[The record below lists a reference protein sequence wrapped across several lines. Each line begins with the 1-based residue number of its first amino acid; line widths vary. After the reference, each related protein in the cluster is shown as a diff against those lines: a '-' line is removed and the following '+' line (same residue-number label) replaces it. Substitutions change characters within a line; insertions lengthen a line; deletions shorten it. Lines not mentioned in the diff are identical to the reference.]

1 MSVEQ
6 NDPVLV
12 QLENDFRLKSA
23 QIGEARKDWQFRF
36 EIKDQN
42 VQAASLS
49 HVAAHGDS
57 SARDLDVEDCDE
69 EVGHVHP
76 LNDLPVGQ
84 INYFEDQIGLQLR
97 GPD

>member
-23 QIGEARKDWQFRF
+23 QIGEAWNDWQFRF
-36 EIKDQN
+36 EIEDQN

-49 HVAAHGDS
+49 HVAAHGDA
-57 SARDLDVEDCDE
+57 SARDLDVEDGDE
-69 EVGHVHP
+69 EAGHVDP
-76 LNDLPVGQ
+76 LKDLPVGQ
-84 INYFEDQIGLQLR
+84 INDFEDQIGLQLR